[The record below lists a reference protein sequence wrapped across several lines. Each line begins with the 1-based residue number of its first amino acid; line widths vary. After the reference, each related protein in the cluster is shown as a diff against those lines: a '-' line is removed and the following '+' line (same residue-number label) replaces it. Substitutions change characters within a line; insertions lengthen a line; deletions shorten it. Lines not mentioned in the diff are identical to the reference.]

1 MVPEVSRVF
10 RGLVRGLAMVPDERG
25 PRFLPAGQS
34 QSRRQPSPAESVG
47 ARPEAIPDRS
57 GGEPE
62 RARTGPSPRA
72 VRPRGSKNPE
82 LVPVF
87 SDLARRRVRRTRGK
101 PSCAE
106 SSPIAPEFPF
116 AGPNGDA
123 RTGSARIRPN
133 ATEPGR
139 ALRSH
144 PKAGGAG
151 VGQPAPPKRT
161 DERSRRGA
169 CRDAGGLG
177 GGAARQ
183 NGRCEARSAS
193 VMSSVPLQLLFYVNG
208 IYFIFYFLAT
218 LAMVLYKSQVF
229 SYPDDFL
236 TLDLTLLFIMAIVEV
251 LRLYLGSRGNLTEE
265 EGPLGLSLVMT
276 VGSVFLAVY
285 FLVWQTYILKA
296 DVILNAVL
304 LLSYGMES
312 ILKVSAIAAFIR

>member
-1 MVPEVSRVF
+1 
-10 RGLVRGLAMVPDERG
+10 
-25 PRFLPAGQS
+25 
-34 QSRRQPSPAESVG
+34 
-47 ARPEAIPDRS
+47 
-57 GGEPE
+57 
-62 RARTGPSPRA
+62 
-72 VRPRGSKNPE
+72 
-82 LVPVF
+82 
-87 SDLARRRVRRTRGK
+87 
-101 PSCAE
+101 
-106 SSPIAPEFPF
+106 
-116 AGPNGDA
+116 
-123 RTGSARIRPN
+123 
-133 ATEPGR
+133 
-139 ALRSH
+139 
-144 PKAGGAG
+144 
-151 VGQPAPPKRT
+151 
-161 DERSRRGA
+161 
-169 CRDAGGLG
+169 
-177 GGAARQ
+177 
-183 NGRCEARSAS
+183 
-193 VMSSVPLQLLFYVNG
+193 MSSVPLQLLFYVNG